1 MNFSLQE
8 ILMVITGI
16 GMIWA
21 IRSHFKSYQREDST
35 RVADAVLVNERIAA
49 INIRL
54 DTMGSH
60 ISELQKTSNEMYAF
74 RSQIIMLTEDIKSI
88 KGSLSEVTK
97 YLMAGRGQVQ

>member
-8 ILMVITGI
+8 VLMVITGI
-16 GMIWA
+16 SLIWA
-21 IRSHFKSYQREDST
+21 IRSHFKAYQREDST
-35 RVADAVLVNERIAA
+35 RVADSVLVTERIAA

-54 DTMGSH
+54 DTMSSH

-88 KGSLSEVTK
+88 KGSLTEVMK
-97 YLMAGRGQVQ
+97 YIMTSRGPV